1 MKDPRGEAPG
11 SSKSVVES
19 SGAPTGLFAPDKSV
33 WRPSL
38 VKGGAA
44 KPPRGRPGPVRH
56 RLPAP
61 FRGPVHCL
69 KELGRR
75 VGPELRVG
83 AQGPVENLPQL
94 LADIV
99 PAPLG
104 AGQLIGGLAGEDLLR
119 GPPGERRGAQQGV
132 VRYRRQAVEI
142 RPLVYPLPEEL
153 LRARELGRPALTGGA
168 TEL

>member
-44 KPPRGRPGPVRH
+44 EPPGGGPGPVRH

-61 FRGPVHCL
+61 FRGPVQRL
-69 KELGRR
+69 EELGGRA
-75 VGPELRVG
+75 GPVVHVC
-83 AQGPVENLPQL
+83 AQGAVQNRLQL
-94 LADIV
+94 LADV
-99 PAPLG
+99 VSAALG
-104 AGQLIGGLAGEDLLR
+104 
-119 GPPGERRGAQQGV
+119 
-132 VRYRRQAVEI
+132 
-142 RPLVYPLPEEL
+142 
-153 LRARELGRPALTGGA
+153 
-168 TEL
+168 